1 MNEQLLDINGVT
13 ICTESFGDKKNPAI
27 LLIMGAQSSMIWW
40 EEEFCKRIA
49 DAGRFVIRYDNRD
62 VGRSTTYEVGKPE
75 YTFEDMADD
84 AIGVLDAYGVEQAHI
99 VGMSMGGMLTQ
110 IISLRHPSRVLSISL
125 IATSNFSPEL
135 PPMKQKVIDFFVDNE
150 EIDWTN
156 KQSVID
162 FNVGKWKVIAGTKY
176 VFDEERIHHLAEEE
190 WNKSNNIASL
200 NNHGFV
206 SGGEEY
212 LTKTSEINVPALV
225 IHGTEDPII
234 PFEHGQLLAHTIPN
248 ATLLT
253 LEGTGHE
260 LHYDDW
266 DMIIEGIINHTSH
279 S

>member
-1 MNEQLLDINGVT
+1 
-13 ICTESFGDKKNPAI
+13 
-27 LLIMGAQSSMIWW
+27 
-40 EEEFCKRIA
+40 
-49 DAGRFVIRYDNRD
+49 
-62 VGRSTTYEVGKPE
+62 
-75 YTFEDMADD
+75 
-84 AIGVLDAYGVEQAHI
+84 
-99 VGMSMGGMLTQ
+99 
-110 IISLRHPSRVLSISL
+110 
-125 IATSNFSPEL
+125 
-135 PPMKQKVIDFFVDNE
+135 MKQKVIDYFIDNE